1 MRSKPEAASYWRQHI
16 EALRE
21 SGLTWKAYCEK
32 NQIKLSTLA
41 YWHHKLNPSG
51 KQNKKAVE
59 VDWIPLQV
67 NDDESSSIDLKMGRL
82 VVTVRSGFD
91 PSLLTEL
98 LRTIG
103 ALC

>member
-1 MRSKPEAASYWRQHI
+1 MKSNPEAASYWRQHI
-16 EALRE
+16 EELKE

-32 NQIKLSTLA
+32 NQIKLSSLA
-41 YWHHKLNPSG
+41 SWHHKLNPSG

-67 NDDESSSIDLKMGRL
+67 NDESSSIDLRFGRL
-82 VVTVRSGFD
+82 VVTVRPGFD

-98 LRTIG
+98 LRAIG

>member
-1 MRSKPEAASYWRQHI
+1 MKSNPETAGYWRQHI
-16 EALRE
+16 EELKE

-32 NQIKLSTLA
+32 NQIKLSSLA

-51 KQNKKAVE
+51 KQNKKAGE

-67 NDDESSSIDLKMGRL
+67 NDESSSINLRFGRF
-82 VVTVRSGFD
+82 VITVRSGFD
-91 PSLLTEL
+91 PSLLTEV